1 MLGLIKQ
8 RPLRRFLIESGTLNV
23 IATDEG
29 MNRNI
34 PQYLI
39 MMSSK
44 YFFKVKEKHL

>member
-29 MNRNI
+29 MNQNI
-34 PQYLI
+34 PQI
-39 MMSSK
+39 MVTSK
-44 YFFKVKEKHL
+44 YCFRDKEKHL